1 MAPIAAH
8 SAGFGQRRGLE
19 GAAVRVVVK
28 LTGITLPLEMF
39 WIVSSLWDLKLLSP
53 RLVKAVNEMWLQT
66 IGPLM
71 ILNGASEKQFVTP
84 HVSN

>member
-1 MAPIAAH
+1 
-8 SAGFGQRRGLE
+8 
-19 GAAVRVVVK
+19 
-28 LTGITLPLEMF
+28 
-39 WIVSSLWDLKLLSP
+39 LKLLSP